1 LQDNGILYL
10 LNLMR
15 NFAQWVPHGK
25 EKCGKERKN
34 AVKGG
39 KDNARQKSGG

>member
-1 LQDNGILYL
+1 LRDNGILYL

-15 NFAQWVPHGK
+15 NFAQWVPDGK
-25 EKCGKERKN
+25 EKCGMEGKK

-39 KDNARQKSGG
+39 KDDARRE